1 MDVIE
6 AIKGR
11 RAVRDYAPEPLEREQ
26 IAELIGTAVLAPSA
40 MNRQP
45 WTFAVVQDKARLE
58 RWSAAAKRH
67 VLASLG
73 ARPELQH
80 FRETLASDSFNIF
93 YNAPALIVISAT
105 AEDEFTA
112 TDCALA
118 AQTLMLAAHAGG
130 LGTCWIGFAHG
141 WLNTPEGRS
150 ELGIAP
156 THVPVAPIILGR
168 PRQSPLA
175 PPRRPPEIRWMGG

>member
-6 AIKGR
+6 AIRGR
-11 RAVRDYAPEPLEREQ
+11 RAVRDYAPEAIGREQ
-26 IAELIGTAVLAPSA
+26 IAELIGTAVRAPSA

-45 WTFAVVQDKARLE
+45 WSFTVVQDRERLE
-58 RWSAAAKRH
+58 RWSTAAKSH
-67 VLASLG
+67 VLTSLA

-80 FRETLASDSFNIF
+80 FRETLASADFNIF
-93 YNAPALIVISAT
+93 YNAPALVVISAT

-118 AQTLMLAAHAGG
+118 AQTLMLAAHAMG

-141 WLNTPEGRS
+141 WLNTPEGKA

-156 THVPVAPIILGR
+156 DHVPVAPIILGR
-168 PRQSPLA
+168 PGQA
-175 PPRRPPEIRWMGG
+175 PPPTPRRAPEIRWIGG